1 MGIMKT
7 ILIVTLIINWVACDG
22 DNENKTIDSNSVSLD
37 INQTEINVNETNHTE
52 IHTNETIQKDS
63 NFTNDLNNTETNN
76 TQINNV
82 HDETNNTINNT
93 ESNITEVHNNE
104 TIADKNSTEINN
116 NETIADRNNTEIN
129 NNETIIDNTNNTEIN
144 NNETIVNVTNNTKI
158 NYTESNT
165 TTNEQQ
171 QINNS
176 NDTTSQQP
184 SQPNNPNT
192 IDTDNLTK
200 ERLNPEDTLINA
212 SIQPEQTQ
220 NEQLTPSDNKPFNLT
235 YEMEK
240 AFKEH
245 HPSETTPQPESKPKP
260 HSNPS
265 TVSIDD
271 LSELNTE
278 KITHEKIE
286 AEERKEREE
295 WEEQISHFSFSNLIT
310 LPIKAHDGELLFEE
324 ITSPSKI
331 RFAFMV
337 NHPTQKI
344 DFTFTGPSPK
354 GKKQMIKTV
363 KDKNYFFYEH
373 QADIPG
379 TYLFFINNHAHND
392 AVKVTFAMHAD
403 KKEEDSIKTEN
414 FDEISAMIEYIDNKM
429 NEVRLKGNI
438 VVKKIEGH
446 NKTSM
451 KHNKSMVIMTVVEV
465 IIMLFIFV
473 IQSIYL
479 KRLLNKF

>member
-1 MGIMKT
+1 MGIVKT
-7 ILIVTLIINWVACDG
+7 IVIVTLILNLVACDG
-22 DNENKTIDSNSVSLD
+22 DNENKTIESNSVSLD
-37 INQTEINVNETNHTE
+37 MNQTEINVNETNHTE
-52 IHTNETIQKDS
+52 INTNETIQKNS
-63 NFTNDLNNTETNN
+63 NFTNDLNRT
-76 TQINNV
+76 
-82 HDETNNTINNT
+82 ETNNTINNT

-116 NETIADRNNTEIN
+116 NETIADRNNTEIDN
-129 NNETIIDNTNNTEIN
+129 NKTIIDNTNNTENN
-144 NNETIVNVTNNTKI
+144 NNEIIVNETKNTKI

-165 TTNEQQ
+165 TTIEQQ

-176 NDTTSQQP
+176 NNTTSQQP

-220 NEQLTPSDNKPFNLT
+220 NEQPQPSDDKPFNLT

-245 HPSETTPQPESKPKP
+245 HPSETISQPESKP

-271 LSELNTE
+271 LSKLNTE
-278 KITHEKIE
+278 KIINEKLE

-414 FDEISAMIEYIDNKM
+414 FDEISAMIEYIDSKM

-465 IIMLFIFV
+465 VIMLFIFV

-479 KRLLNKF
+479 KKLLNKF

>member
-1 MGIMKT
+1 MGIVKA
-7 ILIVTLIINWVACDG
+7 ILIVSLILNWVACDG
-22 DNENKTIDSNSVSLD
+22 DNENKTIESNSVSLD
-37 INQTEINVNETNHTE
+37 MNQTEINVNETNHTE
-52 IHTNETIQKDS
+52 MNANETIQTDS

-82 HDETNNTINNT
+82 IDETNNTINNT
-93 ESNITEVHNNE
+93 ESNITEVHNND
-104 TIADKNSTEINN
+104 TIVNEIMSDKN
-116 NETIADRNNTEIN
+116 NTG
-129 NNETIIDNTNNTEIN
+129 IN
-144 NNETIVNVTNNTKI
+144 NNETIVDNTNINTNETIVNETNNLEI
-158 NYTESNT
+158 NNTGSNAT
-165 TTNEQQ
+165 IIEQQ
-171 QINNS
+171 QINNNN

-184 SQPNNPNT
+184 PQPNNSNT
-192 IDTDNLTK
+192 INTDNLTK

-220 NEQLTPSDNKPFNLT
+220 NEQPTPSDKKPFNLT

-260 HSNPS
+260 S
-265 TVSIDD
+265 TVTIDD

-278 KITHEKIE
+278 KTTRETIE

-344 DFTFTGPSPK
+344 DFTFTGPSPR

-403 KKEEDSIKTEN
+403 KKEEDSIKSEN

-465 IIMLFIFV
+465 VIMLFIFV

>member
-1 MGIMKT
+1 MGIVKT
-7 ILIVTLIINWVACDG
+7 IVIVTLILNLVACDG
-22 DNENKTIDSNSVSLD
+22 DNENKTIESNSVSLD
-37 INQTEINVNETNHTE
+37 MNQTEINVNETNHTE
-52 IHTNETIQKDS
+52 INTNETIQKNS
-63 NFTNDLNNTETNN
+63 NFTNDLNRT
-76 TQINNV
+76 
-82 HDETNNTINNT
+82 ETNNTINNT

-116 NETIADRNNTEIN
+116 NETIADRNNTEIDN
-129 NNETIIDNTNNTEIN
+129 NKTIIDNTNNTENN
-144 NNETIVNVTNNTKI
+144 NNEIIVNETKNTKI

-165 TTNEQQ
+165 TTIEQQ

-176 NDTTSQQP
+176 NNTTSQQP

-220 NEQLTPSDNKPFNLT
+220 NEQPQPSDDKPFNLT

-245 HPSETTPQPESKPKP
+245 HPSETISQPESKP

-271 LSELNTE
+271 LSKLNTE
-278 KITHEKIE
+278 KIINEKLE

-414 FDEISAMIEYIDNKM
+414 FDEISAMIEYIDSKM

-465 IIMLFIFV
+465 VIMLFIFV